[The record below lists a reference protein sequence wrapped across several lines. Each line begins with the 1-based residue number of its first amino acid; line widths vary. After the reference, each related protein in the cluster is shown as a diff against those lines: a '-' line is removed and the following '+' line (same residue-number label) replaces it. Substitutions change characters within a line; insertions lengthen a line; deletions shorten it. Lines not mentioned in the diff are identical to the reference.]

1 MKMRYIFLIVLLF
14 CFKAESVKTE
24 EQETKQDQTVEIKES
39 QIPGAGMGLY
49 AKKIIL
55 KDAMV
60 TDYKGKKV
68 TREEYNQ
75 IHAKKEHWYMF
86 TMPECA
92 NEPNFPY
99 LDGDRNH
106 FASKVNFAPSEIN
119 GKQTNL
125 QNVYFLKHCEEPYI
139 RLYASRDI
147 KKGEELYVSY
157 GGIYDYHFMQ
167 FKEVQEFFIKKSGIK
182 LGPKEK
188 FTFKD

>member
-1 MKMRYIFLIVLLF
+1 MKYLFVVLISF
-14 CFKAESVKTE
+14 CFCLETVKTE
-24 EQETKQDQTVEIKES
+24 DTEIKQDAIVEIRES

-49 AKKIIL
+49 AKKNIP
-55 KDAMV
+55 KDSVV

-68 TREEYNQ
+68 TKEEYNQ

-92 NEPNFPY
+92 NEPNYPY
-99 LDGDRNH
+99 IDGDRNH

-119 GKQTNL
+119 GKPTNL
-125 QNVYFLKHCEEPYI
+125 QNVYFLKHCDEPYI

-147 KKGEELYVSY
+147 KKGEELFVSY

-167 FKEVQEFFIKKSGIK
+167 FKEVQDFFLKKTGIK
-182 LGPKEK
+182 IGPKEK

>member
-1 MKMRYIFLIVLLF
+1 MKHFIILLF
-14 CFKAESVKTE
+14 ICFTSFQSSISSDEKKSEDGLVS
-24 EQETKQDQTVEIKES
+24 IKPS
-39 QIPGAGMGLY
+39 QIPGAGLGLY
-49 AKKIIL
+49 AE
-55 KDAMV
+55 KDISKDTMI
-60 TDYKGKKV
+60 TPYLGKKV
-68 TREEYNQ
+68 TREEYNS

-99 LDGDRNH
+99 IDGDREH

-125 QNVYFLKHCEEPYI
+125 QNVHFLKHCEEPYV
-139 RLYASRDI
+139 RLYASRNI
-147 KKGEELYVSY
+147 KKGEELFVSY

-167 FKEVQEFFIKKSGIK
+167 FKDVQDFFLKKTGIK
-182 LGPKEK
+182 LKPNEK